1 MRIFGV
7 PIPFTGEERKA
18 LNSLPYNSGSWFN
31 YPIVYEPFPG
41 AWQRDIS
48 VNTDTA
54 ASFHADFA
62 CKTLIARDIAKL
74 RVKLAERDANDIWS
88 ETTSPA
94 FSPVLRRPN
103 DYQTRNQFWECWVL
117 SKLSRGNTYVL
128 KVRDDRNVVTGLHI
142 LDPTQVQPLVS
153 DDGAVFYRLSGD
165 NLAGIGE
172 ITVPAR
178 EIIHDRMN
186 CLFHPLVGTPP
197 VFASGL
203 ASMLGL
209 NAQKASVLLFENAST
224 PGGILT
230 LPGEISQEE
239 EQRFKEQWETRFSR
253 INLGRVAVMTGGAK
267 YEKMAMTNVE
277 GQMVENLKWSAEVV
291 CSVYHVPPYKVGVG
305 ALPSYNNVQ
314 ALNVE
319 YYSQALQS
327 HIEEIEEL
335 LDHALGIGWGV
346 GMGTEFDTENL
357 LRMDSITLVTTIRDA
372 VGAGVMSPNEGR
384 SKFDLKPVTGGES
397 PYLQQQNYS
406 LEALAKRDAQAD
418 PFTPATPPKPPA
430 TEETD
435 TQDEEADEE
444 PVDEADDKADKEKL
458 IAITEMFTCELRDVA
473 RANPWI
479 IMRSQP

>member
-1 MRIFGV
+1 MRIFGLPV
-7 PIPFTGEERKA
+7 PFTGEKQKA
-18 LNSLPYNSGSWFN
+18 LTSVPTGGGW
-31 YPIVYEPFPG
+31 YPIIREPYAG
-41 AWQRDIS
+41 AWQRNVT

-74 RVKLAERDANDIWS
+74 RVKLVEEDANDIWS
-88 ETTSPA
+88 ETTNPA

-103 DYQTRNQFWECWVL
+103 PYQTRNQFWECWLL

-128 KVRDDRNVVTGLHI
+128 KERDNRQVVTALHV
-142 LDPTQVQPLVS
+142 LDPTRVQPLIA
-153 DDGAVFYRLSGD
+153 DDESVFYRLSTD
-165 NLAGIGE
+165 NLAGIDTD
-172 ITVPAR
+172 IIVPAR

-209 NAQKASVLLFENAST
+209 NAQNASALLFENSST
-224 PGGILT
+224 PGGIIT
-230 LPGEISQEE
+230 APGNIDAIDQDRFKTEW
-239 EQRFKEQWETRFSR
+239 EQRFMRGNR
-253 INLGRVAVMTGGAK
+253 GRVAILGGGLK
-267 YEKMAMTNVE
+267 YERVSMTNVE
-277 GQMVENLKWSAEVV
+277 GQLIESLKWSAEVV

-314 ALNVE
+314 ALNTE

-335 LDHALGIGWGV
+335 LDYGLGIGGATNL
-346 GMGTEFDTENL
+346 GTEFDIDTL
-357 LRMDSITLVTTIRDA
+357 LRMDSVTQVTAIRDA

-384 SKFDLKPVTGGES
+384 SKLDLKPVKGGES

-406 LEALAKRDAQAD
+406 LAALATRDTQAD
-418 PFTPATPPKPPA
+418 PFAPKTPPALPPPA
-430 TEETD
+430 AAPAP
-435 TQDEEADEE
+435 ADAASAAA
-444 PVDEADDKADKEKL
+444 VDEQKL
-458 IAITEMFTCELRDVA
+458 AAIAQLFAWELKDA
-473 RANPWI
+473 AAGASHGP
-479 IMRSQP
+479 Q

>member
-1 MRIFGV
+1 MRILGL
-7 PIPFTGEERKA
+7 PIPFTGEKQKA
-18 LNSLPYNSGSWFN
+18 LSSLPYGGGSSYQ
-31 YPIVYEPFPG
+31 YPIIHEPFPG
-41 AWQRDIS
+41 AWQRNVAI
-48 VNTDTA
+48 NTDTA
-54 ASFHADFA
+54 SSFHADFA

-74 RVKLAERDANDIWS
+74 RLKLAEKDKDDIWS

-103 DYQTRNQFWECWVL
+103 DYQTRNQFYECWML

-128 KVRDDRNVVTGLHI
+128 KVRDDRNVVTGLHV
-142 LDPTQVQPLVS
+142 LDPTRVQPLVS
-153 DDGAVFYRLSGD
+153 DDGTVFYRLSSD
-165 NLAGIGE
+165 NLIGIGE

-209 NAQKASVLLFENAST
+209 YAQRASALLFENAST

-239 EQRFKEQWETRFSR
+239 EQRFKEQWESRFSR

-277 GQMVENLKWSAEVV
+277 GQMVESLKWSAEVV

-305 ALPSYNNVQ
+305 ALPTYNNVQ

-335 LDHALGIGWGV
+335 LDHALGIGWAV

-357 LRMDSITLVTTIRDA
+357 LRMDSITQITVLKDA
-372 VGAGVMSPNEGR
+372 VGAAVMSPNEAR
-384 SKFDLKPVTGGES
+384 AKFDLKPVKGGES
-397 PYLQQQNYS
+397 PLAQQQYYS
-406 LEALAKRDAQAD
+406 LEALANR
-418 PFTPATPPKPPA
+418 PAAPAPAPMLPPA
-430 TEETD
+430 PKQPTAED
-435 TQDEEADEE
+435 KPAE
-444 PVDEADDKADKEKL
+444 PVPAKDIAAQFTRTLQAVYREAA
-458 IAITEMFTCELRDVA
+458 
-473 RANPWI
+473 
-479 IMRSQP
+479 

>member
-1 MRIFGV
+1 MRILGL
-7 PIPFTGEERKA
+7 PIPFTGETRKS
-18 LNSLPYNSGSWFN
+18 LSSLPYGGNRYQ
-31 YPIVYEPFPG
+31 YPIIHEPYPG
-41 AWQRDIS
+41 AWQQNVAI
-48 VNTDTA
+48 NTDTA
-54 ASFHADFA
+54 SSFHADFA

-74 RVKLAERDANDIWS
+74 RVKLSEKDDDDIWS
-88 ETTSPA
+88 EVTNPA

-103 DYQTRNQFWECWVL
+103 DYQTRNQFIETWVL
-117 SKLSRGNTYVL
+117 SKLSRGNAYIL
-128 KVRDDRNVVTGLHI
+128 KVRDQRNVVVALHV
-142 LDPTQVQPLVS
+142 LDPTRVQPLVS
-153 DDGAVFYRLSGD
+153 DDGSVFYRLSSD

-172 ITVPAR
+172 ITAPAR

-209 NAQKASVLLFENAST
+209 NAQRASALLFENAST

-239 EQRFKEQWETRFSR
+239 EQRFKEQWESRFSR

-277 GQMVENLKWSAEVV
+277 GQMVESLKWSAEVV

-305 ALPSYNNVQ
+305 ALPTYNNVQ

-335 LDHALGIGWGV
+335 LDAALGIGWGV
-346 GMGTEFDTENL
+346 GIGTEFDTENL
-357 LRMDSITLVTTIRDA
+357 LRMDSVTQVTAIRDA

-384 SKFDLKPVTGGES
+384 GKLDLKPVDGGES

-406 LEALAKRDAQAD
+406 LAALAKRDAQDD
-418 PFTPATPPKPPA
+418 PFAPAKPPA
-430 TEETD
+430 PPPAA
-435 TQDEEADEE
+435 QDKPAEPTPAPAAKVDVDRVIRAFSRIAEA
-444 PVDEADDKADKEKL
+444 A
-458 IAITEMFTCELRDVA
+458 
-473 RANPWI
+473 
-479 IMRSQP
+479 

>member
-1 MRIFGV
+1 MRILGLPV
-7 PIPFTGEERKA
+7 PFTGEGRKA
-18 LNSLPYNSGSWFN
+18 LNSLPYSPDYRYWH
-31 YPIVYEPFPG
+31 PIIQDPFPG
-41 AWQRDIS
+41 AWQANLEIR
-48 VNTDTA
+48 NDTA

-74 RVKLAERDANDIWS
+74 RVKLAEKDKNDIWS
-88 ETTSPA
+88 EVTNPA

-103 DYQTRNQFWECWVL
+103 DYQTRNQFWESWVL

-128 KVRDDRNVVTGLHI
+128 KVRDDRNVVTDLHV
-142 LDPTQVQPLVS
+142 LDPTRVQPLVG
-153 DDGAVFYRLSGD
+153 DDGSVYYRLSAD

-178 EIIHDRMN
+178 EIIHDRCN

-209 NAQKASVLLFENAST
+209 NAQKASALLFQNSST
-224 PGGILT
+224 PGGL
-230 LPGEISQEE
+230 LSYPGDISPEE
-239 EQRFKEQWETRFSR
+239 EQRVKEQWEQRFSR
-253 INLGRVAVMTGGAK
+253 INLGRVAVLSAGAK
-267 YEKMAMTNVE
+267 YEKLPMTHVE
-277 GQMVENLKWSAEVV
+277 TQMIENLKWSAEVV

-335 LDHALGIGWGV
+335 LDDGLGLGGWAG
-346 GMGTEFDTENL
+346 GLGTEFDTENL
-357 LRMDSITLVTTIRDA
+357 LRMDSITLTTTSRDA

-384 SKFDLKPVTGGES
+384 SKFDLKPVKGGES

-406 LEALAKRDAQAD
+406 LEALAKRDAQED
-418 PFTPATPPKPPA
+418 PFAPAKPPA
-430 TEETD
+430 PPAAEKPPADGEEQPQPD
-435 TQDEEADEE
+435 PQKQLADLTQKFAAALIREA
-444 PVDEADDKADKEKL
+444 A
-458 IAITEMFTCELRDVA
+458 
-473 RANPWI
+473 
-479 IMRSQP
+479 